1 MLSHLITAQMVAL
14 IVITALTAIAVIAVT
29 IYLYILIKILLNV

>member
-14 IVITALTAIAVIAVT
+14 IVITALIAISVTPVT